1 MKDIKTV
8 AVLGSGTMGTG
19 IAGVCANAGCNVLLL
34 DMDQAACDKAKQNL
48 TAGRSPVVKDE
59 SILENI
65 KTGSFENDL
74 STVSEADW
82 ICEAIIE
89 NVDIKR
95 TMFEKIESLRKDGSI
110 LTTNTSG
117 IPLRD
122 IYQGVP
128 ERMQQ
133 DIAVTHFFNPVHI
146 MKLVELVPGEHTR
159 PEAIETL
166 AHFLGTTLSK
176 GVVNAKDTVNF
187 IGNRIGY
194 FWMLTSMHL
203 AEKAMMEDNLTM
215 ETVDALLSS
224 PVGFPSTGLYGLVD
238 LIGLD
243 VMYNVGKN
251 LDINLPENDYGRR
264 FTALT
269 ENVQKLY
276 DQGQLGR
283 KTGGG
288 FYKLTRYDDGSK
300 TMEAFDIVN
309 HQWRNAQPHTLTD
322 SEQSMVSLFNSDSP
336 NGRFVSDVMA
346 TTLCYTADLVPDIS
360 NDIVNVDRAMKWG
373 FGWKKGPFEL
383 IDELGAQKLIDLVNA
398 NNMGMP
404 KMLQVLL
411 DAGETN
417 FYRNEGQEYL
427 GTDGSWHTVP
437 A

>member
-1 MKDIKTV
+1 
-8 AVLGSGTMGTG
+8 
-19 IAGVCANAGCNVLLL
+19 
-34 DMDQAACDKAKQNL
+34 
-48 TAGRSPVVKDE
+48 
-59 SILENI
+59 
-65 KTGSFENDL
+65 
-74 STVSEADW
+74 
-82 ICEAIIE
+82 
-89 NVDIKR
+89 
-95 TMFEKIESLRKDGSI
+95 
-110 LTTNTSG
+110 
-117 IPLRD
+117 
-122 IYQGVP
+122 
-128 ERMQQ
+128 
-133 DIAVTHFFNPVHI
+133 
-146 MKLVELVPGEHTR
+146 
-159 PEAIETL
+159 
-166 AHFLGTTLSK
+166 
-176 GVVNAKDTVNF
+176 
-187 IGNRIGY
+187 
-194 FWMLTSMHL
+194 
-203 AEKAMMEDNLTM
+203 MMEDNLTM
-215 ETVDALLSS
+215 GTVDALLSS

-288 FYKLTRYDDGSK
+288 FYKLTRHDDGSK